1 MKDDLKYLAKRLD
14 TLEKSLKLADLDKRM
29 KFAEDRIRVLADSLT
44 SSKDVEKML
53 DVYYKRMSNDPNIS
67 NKVLMREV
75 ELSNKARESRD
86 KEMDREWEKENQRI
100 DKETRRIQKDL
111 ERLNRETVSE
121 ARLKAIEMRLGI
133 VEAIAN
139 SALRK

>member
-1 MKDDLKYLAKRLD
+1 MKDDLKSLAKRLD

>member
-1 MKDDLKYLAKRLD
+1 MKDDLKSLAKRLD

-53 DVYYKRMSNDPNIS
+53 DVYYKRMTNDPNIS

-133 VEAIAN
+133 VETIAN